1 MSHKHAVAKGGI
13 PIVYRILI
21 AFTLFVFAVIV
32 VCVLG
37 MTYANGYGV
46 SDEDSPRNYMSSVA
60 QQTFTETNAEEA
72 NILKDTNKSDV
83 SSLVNEIQA
92 EEEENARIEADE
104 KKKHERECI
113 ARGESN
119 KADAGNPDDGVDF
132 SIGEDAFVETWGAR
146 IDNYLSGSAL
156 AGQGR
161 TFARAAFENGID
173 PRVSPAISNTESS
186 KGAICFKP
194 HNAWGW
200 GSSSWSS
207 WEEAIYAH
215 VAGFANGYGYTVTQ
229 GGAKTYCPPNWSKWY
244 SNTTAQMALI

>member
-1 MSHKHAVAKGGI
+1 MLTKHDVTNGGF
-13 PIVYRILI
+13 PIVCRIMI
-21 AFTLFVFAVIV
+21 AFTLFVVAVV
-32 VCVLG
+32 VVSVVG
-37 MTYANGYGV
+37 ISYASGYGV
-46 SDEDSPRNYMSSVA
+46 SEQDLPRNNMSSVE
-60 QQTFTETNAEEA
+60 QPTFTETDAEEA
-72 NILKDTNKSDV
+72 DILKDTNRSDV
-83 SSLVNEIQA
+83 SGLVSEIRA

-104 KKKHERECI
+104 KRKHEKECI
-113 ARGESN
+113 NRGESN

-146 IDNYLSGSAL
+146 IDDYLSGSAL

-161 TFARAAFENGID
+161 TFAKAAFENGID

-186 KGAICFKP
+186 KGAICFKS

-215 VAGFANGYGYTVTQ
+215 VSGFAKGYGYTVTV